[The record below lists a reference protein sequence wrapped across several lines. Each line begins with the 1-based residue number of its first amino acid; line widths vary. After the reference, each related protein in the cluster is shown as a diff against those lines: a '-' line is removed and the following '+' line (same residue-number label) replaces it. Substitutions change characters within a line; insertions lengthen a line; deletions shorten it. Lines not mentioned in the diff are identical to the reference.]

1 MKRLLSTMVLA
12 AGMMVAMAQPK
23 ASHCGGCGGG
33 ACDKGDAVEK
43 AVQETLAKMTVHEKV
58 QLLHAQSK
66 FTSAGVPR
74 LGIPELSMS
83 DGPHGC
89 RAEIEWNSWNY
100 AKWTNDYITA
110 FPSLTCLAATW
121 NRDL

>member
-89 RAEIEWNSWNY
+89 RAEMF
-100 AKWTNDYITA
+100 ITDDKSEEIGRA
-110 FPSLTCLAATW
+110 HV
-121 NRDL
+121 

>member
-43 AVQETLAKMTVHEKV
+43 AVQETLAKMT
-58 QLLHAQSK
+58 
-66 FTSAGVPR
+66 
-74 LGIPELSMS
+74 
-83 DGPHGC
+83 
-89 RAEIEWNSWNY
+89 
-100 AKWTNDYITA
+100 
-110 FPSLTCLAATW
+110 
-121 NRDL
+121 

>member
-1 MKRLLSTMVLA
+1 MLLAV
-12 AGMMVAMAQPK
+12 AQPK
-23 ASHCGGCGGG
+23 ASHCAGSCSQ
-33 ACDKGDAVEK
+33 GDALEK

-100 AKWTNDYITA
+100 ANWTNDSITA

-121 NRDL
+121 NRDLSYLYGDKVSE